1 MNHHA
6 FVKIVMGLGST
17 MFNQRYFTFEDVK
30 IVMGLGKLK
39 IGSHDDDTIH
49 EPSKRL
55 GQPPVI
61 GKGKEKIVSTSTDKS
76 FDGKEMLGST
86 DTETTR
92 TSRRRTHLD
101 KLSRRRVQGIRKEV
115 RFNLL
120 GQPVGEVA
128 AKMQSYI
135 GVLAREKVKITYKT
149 WKQVPSEVKELI
161 WESVNLT
168 FDVPPSWKKGCLS
181 SANNKWRQFKSH
193 LTQTFISNKVD
204 KPEELDQPPTG
215 YGLARDDWI
224 SFVMTRM
231 YDKFIASE
239 LCDDD
244 DINRA
249 IIWKKGRV
257 NKEGDF
263 DGQELQIT
271 VEKIREG
278 KLEIKETKKDIFTKA
293 LNSDE
298 HGGRVRAVGGHITPT
313 LYFNV
318 GRSWKTE
325 DVERKLMI
333 EQKKELIEAT
343 KLIQEQDT
351 RIQKLEAI
359 VYKKGAWDSE
369 IDDKGSCSVKL
380 HQVNENEMKIDKFFP
395 SYEDLNDVEMKVV
408 EKCVALQIYNLL
420 WLYST

>member
-1 MNHHA
+1 MTS
-6 FVKIVMGLGST
+6 F
-17 MFNQRYFTFEDVK
+17 R
-30 IVMGLGKLK
+30 KLK

-55 GQPPVI
+55 GQPAVI
-61 GKGKEKIVSTSTDKS
+61 GKGKEKIASTSTDKS

-86 DTETTR
+86 DTETTG
-92 TSRRRTHLD
+92 TSRGRTHLD
-101 KLSRRRVQGIRKEV
+101 KLSRQRVQGIRKEV

-128 AKMQSYI
+128 AEMQSYI
-135 GVLAREKVKITYKT
+135 GVLAREKVKITYNT
-149 WKQVPSEVKELI
+149 WKQVPSKVKELI
-161 WESVNLT
+161 WESVNWT

-193 LTQTFISNKVD
+193 LTQTYISNKVY
-204 KPEELDQPPTG
+204 KPEELFQPPTG

-231 YDKFIASE
+231 FDKFIELSDQQKERRKKSVYHHRLSRKGYARFAEEIPSE

-271 VEKIREG
+271 VEKIDDYIQQKREG
-278 KLEIKETKKDIFTKA
+278 KLEIK
-293 LNSDE
+293 
-298 HGGRVRAVGGHITPT
+298 
-313 LYFNV
+313 
-318 GRSWKTE
+318 
-325 DVERKLMI
+325 
-333 EQKKELIEAT
+333 
-343 KLIQEQDT
+343 
-351 RIQKLEAI
+351 
-359 VYKKGAWDSE
+359 
-369 IDDKGSCSVKL
+369 
-380 HQVNENEMKIDKFFP
+380 
-395 SYEDLNDVEMKVV
+395 
-408 EKCVALQIYNLL
+408 
-420 WLYST
+420 